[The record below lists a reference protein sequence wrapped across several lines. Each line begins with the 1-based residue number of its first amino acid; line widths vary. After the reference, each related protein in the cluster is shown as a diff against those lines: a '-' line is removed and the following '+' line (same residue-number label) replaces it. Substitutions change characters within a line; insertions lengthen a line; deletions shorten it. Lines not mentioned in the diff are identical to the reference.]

1 MSNTEFIPHHINATA
16 ADLAGNKGI
25 GRYIF
30 LPGSNGRAKEIAQHF
45 DNLVIKQHSRGHD
58 LYLGTI
64 THQGQT
70 IDVASIASGMGC
82 PSMEIILHELFKLG
96 AKRFLRIGTAGSLQ
110 PDMVRLGDLVN
121 AQASVRDER
130 TTTDYVPLEVP
141 ALASLEFT
149 SAILLSAEKLGLSD
163 NVHTGT
169 IHCKGSF
176 YAREFGHGPMKEQ
189 NNKYMDLLSECGVLA
204 SEMETAALFIQSQL
218 YDFELRQ
225 LDGRNPE
232 HRVMAGA
239 ILAIIA
245 VPPHHI
251 KASELATTAIHN
263 AISLA
268 LEAVRTMAANECL
281 K

>member
-225 LDGRNPE
+225 LDGRSPE